1 VRGWRQVF
9 RRLWVPNKL
18 EELLQQGPIAINIGV
33 YDFAES
39 LQIQGVQVV
48 HVNWSPP
55 AGGDPEL
62 MELLDQLL

>member
-1 VRGWRQVF
+1 M
-9 RRLWVPNKL
+9 PNKL
-18 EELLQQGPIAINIGV
+18 EELLHQGPTAVNIGV
-33 YDFAES
+33 ADFAEA
-39 LQIQGVQVV
+39 LQIQGVAVI